1 MSYLASTIV
10 ALLPL
15 AAVNML
21 MPLWLIIEVQ
31 LLSGEHGI
39 RKAVGFVTGMTSVRL
54 LQGALFALLASG
66 ASSEVTTQETH
77 WLVSGA
83 LSVLGLLL
91 VIAGIRML
99 LGEPDPDAAP
109 PRWSRM
115 VDSVTAPKA
124 AGLGAG
130 LVALNTKAWIF
141 TLSAL
146 GIIVEGE
153 LTRPAQIGAYL
164 GFILVAQAVL
174 IGLIVACA
182 LMPRRAQR
190 WISALSTWLQTNS
203 RALSIGVAL
212 LFGCLFLFKGVSE
225 LLN

>member
-1 MSYLASTIV
+1 
-10 ALLPL
+10 
-15 AAVNML
+15 ML
-21 MPLWLIIEVQ
+21 MPLWLIIEVR
-31 LLSGEHGI
+31 LLGGERGI
-39 RKAVGFVTGMTSVRL
+39 RKAVGFVAGMTSMRV
-54 LQGALFALLASG
+54 LQGALFALLATG
-66 ASSEVTTQETH
+66 ASAEVTAQETH

-83 LSVLGLLL
+83 LTILGLLL

-109 PRWSRM
+109 PRWSQM

-124 AGLGAG
+124 VGLGAG
-130 LVALNTKAWIF
+130 LVAVNTKAWIF

-174 IGLIVACA
+174 IGLIVACVV
-182 LMPRRAQR
+182 MPQRAQG
-190 WISALSTWLQTNS
+190 WVSALSNWLNS
-203 RALSIGVAL
+203 NNRALSIGVAL
-212 LFGCLFLFKGVSE
+212 LFGCLFLFKGVSG
-225 LLN
+225 LLG